1 MKTLEL
7 GRLLGPHGLRG
18 ELKVRLHWQGSTAL
32 SEVESVQLGEGALAR
47 PYQVEWARPG
57 PHGVLVKLAGIDDR
71 DAAASLKGAPL
82 AVSRSALPPLEP
94 GEYYLSDLVGAQVV
108 GPDGPVGEVVEVRT
122 HPSVDCLAVRLP
134 DGRVLEQPLSAPWI
148 EAVDTQTGRVVLS
161 STEGLV

>member
-1 MKTLEL
+1 M
-7 GRLLGPHGLRG
+7 LGPHGLRG

-71 DAAASLKGAPL
+71 DAAASLRGAPL

-148 EAVDTQTGRVVLS
+148 EAVDTRTGRVVLS

>member
-7 GRLLGPHGLRG
+7 GRVLGPHGLRG

>member
-1 MKTLEL
+1 M
-7 GRLLGPHGLRG
+7 LGPHGLRG